1 MGNGLL
7 ALLAT
12 ISCWPKSLAV
22 CHQVAIDFQ
31 WICLTLVERM
41 LGYSIYMSTCIEY
54 LESVACPLEDH
65 FKTFDCSSNNIL
77 GLPYR
82 LYCILVHSNKEFK
95 CFELGFHI
103 EVVTLPGSLVAH
115 S

>member
-1 MGNGLL
+1 MGNGQL
-7 ALLAT
+7 ALLTT

-22 CHQVAIDFQ
+22 SHQVAIDFQ
-31 WICLTLVERM
+31 WIYLTLVECM
-41 LGYSIYMSTCIEY
+41 LDYSIYMSTCIEY

-65 FKTFDCSSNNIL
+65 FGTFDCSSNNIL
-77 GLPYR
+77 GLPY
-82 LYCILVHSNKEFK
+82 CIHVDSNKEFK

-103 EVVTLPGSLVAH
+103 EVVTLPCSLVAH